1 MTGAFRGLPCTM
13 EKRSAV
19 KGKKMNQ
26 NLQNAITLFK
36 QEPFAGTTGKWSN
49 ALISLQS
56 RFRPLSRSSGG
67 VALRKGIPESQSG
80 PFQDCGFPHQARCM
94 PPVTPKT
101 SAVMKL
107 DSWEAR
113 KTYSPESSTGCPALL
128 RGVFRPNSGRSF
140 CSWPPVTCRA
150 VQMGPGATT
159 LTRMPLGATCLVGSG

>member
-1 MTGAFRGLPCTM
+1 M

-67 VALRKGIPESQSG
+67 AEKAGIWMVSARPQTAKTGERREKIFLSFLFTGGKKEMKENGISFL
-80 PFQDCGFPHQARCM
+80 PVPVSLSWLGFF
-94 PPVTPKT
+94 
-101 SAVMKL
+101 S
-107 DSWEAR
+107 
-113 KTYSPESSTGCPALL
+113 
-128 RGVFRPNSGRSF
+128 
-140 CSWPPVTCRA
+140 
-150 VQMGPGATT
+150 
-159 LTRMPLGATCLVGSG
+159 

>member
-80 PFQDCGFPHQARCM
+80 PFPGLRVSALGQMHAAGNAKDLRSNEAGF
-94 PPVTPKT
+94 
-101 SAVMKL
+101 
-107 DSWEAR
+107 
-113 KTYSPESSTGCPALL
+113 
-128 RGVFRPNSGRSF
+128 
-140 CSWPPVTCRA
+140 
-150 VQMGPGATT
+150 
-159 LTRMPLGATCLVGSG
+159 LGGEKDV

>member
-56 RFRPLSRSSGG
+56 RFRPLSGHPGRGAAG
-67 VALRKGIPESQSG
+67 KRFRKVS
-80 PFQDCGFPHQARCM
+80 
-94 PPVTPKT
+94 
-101 SAVMKL
+101 
-107 DSWEAR
+107 
-113 KTYSPESSTGCPALL
+113 PALSGL
-128 RGVFRPNSGRSF
+128 RVSASGQMHAAGNAKDLRSNEAGF
-140 CSWPPVTCRA
+140 
-150 VQMGPGATT
+150 
-159 LTRMPLGATCLVGSG
+159 LGGEKDV